1 MTVRRHNAAPMHT
14 LGKLFFRGLAAI
26 LPVALTGYLIYAAV
40 VAGETMLRGAL
51 VWLFEEF
58 KLEWHYWPGMGFAV
72 SIVLVTA
79 AGLLTYSFLLR
90 TVYRAFTS
98 LLQRIPVVKS
108 VYGMIVDVVQLLS
121 AEDRPF
127 HKVVLVQMQNGAEQ
141 LGFLTREDF
150 ADLPGFDPD
159 RVAVYLPMSYQLGGF
174 TVIVPRSRI
183 REVPMK
189 AEDALRFCV
198 TAGVSRSQPK
208 ND

>member
-1 MTVRRHNAAPMHT
+1 VLTLKAAFAKELEGRKVIVSCDKMDRLSGITLKLTAFESLMRHSSH
-14 LGKLFFRGLAAI
+14 
-26 LPVALTGYLIYAAV
+26 
-40 VAGETMLRGAL
+40 
-51 VWLFEEF
+51 VWQ
-58 KLEWHYWPGMGFAV
+58 G
-72 SIVLVTA
+72 
-79 AGLLTYSFLLR
+79 
-90 TVYRAFTS
+90 
-98 LLQRIPVVKS
+98 
-108 VYGMIVDVVQLLS
+108 
-121 AEDRPF
+121 
-127 HKVVLVQMQNGAEQ
+127 KVVLVQMQNGAEQ